1 MSLFKRALKASCL
14 LGLLATGAQ
23 AQDVHFAQFYEN
35 AALRNPALTGIFSGD
50 YKVGANYR
58 SQWSALPNPYQT
70 LMASAEARTRLSATT
85 NDYFSYGLSVTY
97 DKAGSI
103 SLNTLQI
110 MPTINYNKNLRDDR
124 NSYISVGF
132 GGGYIQRSFNLSDV
146 TTNSQYGGNGYD
158 PGLSSGENF
167 SNVKLNQFDLSAGIS
182 FNSSIGKAR
191 RANYYVGVSAYHVT
205 RPKESFM
212 QEDRTFSRLTG
223 KYSAQA
229 GLSVLMTQNFGL
241 TTHFNY
247 TNQHPYQE
255 WIGGGLLSYYSRD
268 RFNEKRNVA
277 LSAGAFYRL
286 DDAIIP
292 TVKIDFRDIALTAS
306 YEISTNSAHQ
316 GLGNT
321 MEFSI
326 FMRGFFPRADRA
338 TDQIMCPRFEVGSGS
353 PYEVYE
359 RNYY

>member
-1 MSLFKRALKASCL
+1 
-14 LGLLATGAQ
+14 
-23 AQDVHFAQFYEN
+23 
-35 AALRNPALTGIFSGD
+35 
-50 YKVGANYR
+50 
-58 SQWSALPNPYQT
+58 
-70 LMASAEARTRLSATT
+70 
-85 NDYFSYGLSVTY
+85 
-97 DKAGSI
+97 
-103 SLNTLQI
+103 
-110 MPTINYNKNLRDDR
+110 
-124 NSYISVGF
+124 
-132 GGGYIQRSFNLSDV
+132 
-146 TTNSQYGGNGYD
+146 
-158 PGLSSGENF
+158 
-167 SNVKLNQFDLSAGIS
+167 
-182 FNSSIGKAR
+182 
-191 RANYYVGVSAYHVT
+191 
-205 RPKESFM
+205 M